1 MKILDAFGQLLINV
15 GEKLKRS
22 HNETGT
28 KVTGQG
34 FTTGK
39 TLIWGVIEG
48 PIHVS
53 EFDED
58 VYDYIDD
65 ECQWMIICKVE
76 EDGKLGLVN
85 FWYPTEDAAL
95 AIKKYFSV
103 HIEPLE
109 ITDD

>member
-15 GEKLKRS
+15 GEKLKMS

-28 KVTGQG
+28 KVTGRG

-65 ECQWMIICKVE
+65 ECQWMLICKVE

-85 FWYPTEDAAL
+85 FWYPTEDDAL
-95 AIKKYFSV
+95 TVKKYFSV

-109 ITDD
+109 ITND

>member
-15 GEKLKRS
+15 GGKLKRS

-28 KVTGQG
+28 KATGQG

-39 TLIWGVIEG
+39 ILIWGVVEG

-58 VYDYIDD
+58 VYDYIDVRYL
-65 ECQWMIICKVE
+65 WMLICKVE

-85 FWYPTEDAAL
+85 FWYQTEEEAL
-95 AIKKYFSV
+95 AIKKYFSA

-109 ITDD
+109 LTDD

>member
-28 KVTGQG
+28 KATGQG

-65 ECQWMIICKVE
+65 ECQWMLICKVE

-85 FWYPTEDAAL
+85 FWYPTEDDAL
-95 AIKKYFSV
+95 AVKKYFSV

>member
-65 ECQWMIICKVE
+65 ECQWMLICKVE

-85 FWYPTEDAAL
+85 FWYPTEDDAL
-95 AIKKYFSV
+95 AVKKYFSV